1 MDSSPAERVCD
12 RVVILNTTSFD
23 RERLITARLAGS

>member
-12 RVVILNTTSFD
+12 RVTILNATSFD
-23 RERLITARLAGS
+23 RERLVTARRAGS